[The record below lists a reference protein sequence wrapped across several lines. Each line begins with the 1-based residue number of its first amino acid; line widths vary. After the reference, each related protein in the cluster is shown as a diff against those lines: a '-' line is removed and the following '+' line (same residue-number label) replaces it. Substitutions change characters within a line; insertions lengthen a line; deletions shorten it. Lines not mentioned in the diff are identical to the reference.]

1 MTYNQDV
8 PLAGAPRLY
17 EMTISLMDAGVD
29 IERRVLA
36 PEHCTLADLHLII
49 QAAMGW
55 TDAHLHEFTSR
66 DGTMYGD
73 PRIDELDFVDEAG
86 ALIGEVLCEP
96 GEALRYVYD
105 FGDYWVHRVEL
116 AAIRACDGPAEPSCI
131 GGRGACPPEDCGG
144 VYGYQE
150 LREALAN
157 PDAPEYEELAEWAA
171 EVIGL
176 PLDVHAFDLD
186 AANDAVRSLSGGA
199 GDSGPTG
206 SRSDA

>member
-55 TDAHLHEFTSR
+55 TDAHLYEFTSR

-116 AAIRACDGPAEPSCI
+116 ATIRACDGPAEPSCI

-176 PLDVHAFDLD
+176 PLDVHAFDRD

>member
-66 DGTMYGD
+66 DGTMYGH
-73 PRIDELDFVDEAG
+73 PRIDELDFADEAG

-105 FGDYWVHRVEL
+105 FGDYWVHRSNSL
-116 AAIRACDGPAEPSCI
+116 RSGPAT
-131 GGRGACPPEDCGG
+131 GRLSPPASA
-144 VYGYQE
+144 V
-150 LREALAN
+150 
-157 PDAPEYEELAEWAA
+157 AA
-171 EVIGL
+171 RV
-176 PLDVHAFDLD
+176 PPRT
-186 AANDAVRSLSGGA
+186 AAASTGTRNCVKRWPTRTHPNTRS
-199 GDSGPTG
+199 
-206 SRSDA
+206 

>member
-73 PRIDELDFVDEAG
+73 PRIDELDFADEAG

-96 GEALRYVYD
+96 GEALRHVYD

-144 VYGYQE
+144 VFGYQE

-157 PDAPEYEELAEWAA
+157 PDAPEYEELAE
-171 EVIGL
+171 
-176 PLDVHAFDLD
+176 
-186 AANDAVRSLSGGA
+186 
-199 GDSGPTG
+199 
-206 SRSDA
+206 

>member
-8 PLAGAPRLY
+8 PMAGAPRLY

-36 PEHCTLADLHLII
+36 PEHYTLADLHLII

-86 ALIGEVLCEP
+86 TLIGEVLCEP

-199 GDSGPTG
+199 GGSGPTG

>member
-1 MTYNQDV
+1 MTYNEDV

-36 PEHCTLADLHLII
+36 PEHNTLAELHLII

-55 TDAHLHEFTSR
+55 TDAHLHEFSSR

-73 PRIDELDFVDEAG
+73 SRIDEFDSVDAAG
-86 ALIGEVLCEP
+86 VLLGEVLCEP
-96 GEALRYVYD
+96 GDALRYVYD
-105 FGDYWVHRVEL
+105 FGDYRVHHVEL
-116 AAIRACDGPAEPSCI
+116 AAIRAGDGQAEPSCI

-144 VYGYQE
+144 VSGHQE
-150 LREALAN
+150 LCEALAN

-176 PLDVHAFDLD
+176 PLDMHAFDLD

-199 GDSGPTG
+199 GGGEPTG
-206 SRSDA
+206 SRS